1 MNECSCDADPW
12 HLEPERCA
20 ENAVACIAVYR
31 PHVHCVT
38 CNVRRPIRTTDSV
51 IVRHASDT
59 AGDDKGHVSQ
69 GPAGVQQFERV
80 GLHGLDTEPT
90 PAPTSKLT
98 RAEVL
103 HGLVLSR
110 LSFLRANSKFAR

>member
-1 MNECSCDADPW
+1 MDKGLGDPDARD
-12 HLEPERCA
+12 LEPERCA
-20 ENAVACIAVYR
+20 EDAVARVAVYR
-31 PHVHCVT
+31 PHVHSMPG
-38 CNVRRPIRTTDSV
+38 NVRRPIRTAHGV

-90 PAPTSKLT
+90 PAPALELT

-103 HGLVLSR
+103 HGLAPGSL
-110 LSFLRANSKFAR
+110 A